1 MDGFMPCP
9 GRSPLAAGGRPRESY
24 STPPQVVQH
33 IGKQEAEIHSYPAQ
47 CIFTLLSP
55 HPPIIAAMNVEQNE
69 QSHRLRR
76 TKIIATLGPA
86 TDDPEV
92 LEGVIRAGADV
103 LRLNMSH
110 GTVEEQ
116 AARARMVRK
125 ISAGLGREVALLADL
140 QGPKI
145 RIERFE
151 NGSVELAAGDE
162 FTLDAADTVT
172 PGDRNRVGVSYPG
185 LVNDVKFDD
194 LLLLDDGLIS
204 MRVKSIADGRIVC
217 EVENGGIL
225 KDRKGLNLK
234 GGGLS
239 LSGIAEHDLPHI
251 IAAAELDA
259 DYLAVSFV
267 SNAEDMNR
275 ARRLLREAGSKA
287 SLIAKIER
295 VEAIHNLED
304 ICDAS
309 EAVLVARGDLGV
321 EIGDEE
327 LPGLQKRII
336 QTALKHNRVV
346 ATATQM
352 MQSMVENP
360 VPTRAEVLD
369 VANAVI
375 DGTDAVM
382 LSAETAVGK
391 HPVKV
396 IEAMNRICLGAER
409 HTDREGDI
417 TQLNVRFQR
426 IDQAIAM
433 AAMFMATNVS
443 IQAIIALTESGST
456 AQWLSRVQSSV
467 PIYALSPNA
476 ASRRRMALFRN
487 VNPAHHQ
494 PKGNN
499 VEEVVEEAM
508 QVLWRLGAVTAGDR
522 VILTMGDRMGDQGGT
537 NTLRLI
543 RVNREGGYDHQT
555 ELDFYRSGN

>member
-1 MDGFMPCP
+1 MNLIP
-9 GRSPLAAGGRPRESY
+9 
-24 STPPQVVQH
+24 
-33 IGKQEAEIHSYPAQ
+33 AEKGHQ
-47 CIFTLLSP
+47 
-55 HPPIIAAMNVEQNE
+55 
-69 QSHRLRR
+69 LRR

-86 TDDPEV
+86 TDDREV

-110 GTVEEQ
+110 GSVEEQ
-116 AARARMVRK
+116 AARARMVREV
-125 ISAGLGREVALLADL
+125 SSGLGREVALMADL

-145 RIERFE
+145 RVERFKK
-151 NGSVELAAGDE
+151 GSVELSAGDE
-162 FTLDAADTVT
+162 FTLDAEDVAS
-172 PGDRNRVGVSYPG
+172 PGDRTRVGVSYPG
-185 LVNDVKFDD
+185 LVNDVKSGD
-194 LLLLDDGLIS
+194 LLLLDDGMIS
-204 MRVKSIADGRIVC
+204 MRVKSVSGGQIICA
-217 EVENGGIL
+217 VENGGIL
-225 KDRKGLNLK
+225 RDRKGLNLQ

-251 IAAAELDA
+251 TAAAKMGV

-275 ARRLLREAGSKA
+275 ARRLLRAAGSQA
-287 SLIAKIER
+287 SLLAKIER
-295 VEAIHNLED
+295 MEAIHNLEE

-309 EAVLVARGDLGV
+309 DAVLVARGDLGV

-327 LPGLQKRII
+327 LPGLQKQII
-336 QTALKHNRVV
+336 RTALKHNRVV

-352 MQSMVENP
+352 MQSMIDSP
-360 VPTRAEVLD
+360 IPTRAEVLD

-409 HTDREGDI
+409 HSDREGDI

-433 AAMFMATNVS
+433 AAMFMATSVP
-443 IQAIIALTESGST
+443 IKAIIALTESGST

-476 ASRRRMALFRN
+476 GSRRRMALFRN
-487 VNPAHHQ
+487 VYPTQHQ
-494 PKGNN
+494 SKGDDI
-499 VEEVVEEAM
+499 EEVVEGALK
-508 QVLWRLGAVTAGDR
+508 VLWRLGAIAAGDQ

-543 RVNREGGYDHQT
+543 RVDPEGGYDHQT
-555 ELDFYRSGN
+555 ELDLYQSVS